1 MEEIFK
7 LLLLF
12 SFGAVAGFIN
22 IMAGGGS
29 SITLPLL
36 IFFGLDS
43 AMANGTNRIAVFIQN
58 ISAIISFEQEKFAQ
72 FKLSFKLSLCT
83 LPGAIIGAIVA
94 VKIGNEL
101 FQKILGFV
109 IIGIMITILF
119 PRINRA
125 SKIHPN
131 SDSFNPW
138 LLYPAMFGIGFYGGF
153 IQAGVGFLLMAAL
166 LHLLNIDLVRVNM
179 HKVFIVFVFTFPAI
193 LIFIFTDNVQ
203 WSYALILSAG
213 NAFGAWWSAKISV
226 KKGEKAIRIV
236 LLAAMFIM
244 ALKLLKVF

>member
-1 MEEIFK
+1 MEQLFK

-12 SFGAVAGFIN
+12 SFGTIAGFIN

-58 ISAIISFEQEKFAQ
+58 IAAIISFKQEKFAR

-94 VKIGNEL
+94 VKISNEL
-101 FQKILGFV
+101 FQKILGIV

-119 PRINRA
+119 PKLNRGTKTHT
-125 SKIHPN
+125 SD
-131 SDSFNPW
+131 DSFNPW
-138 LLYPAMFGIGFYGGF
+138 LLYPAMLGIGFYGGF
-153 IQAGVGFLLMAAL
+153 IQAGVGFLIMGAL
-166 LHLLNIDLVRVNM
+166 LHLMKLDLIRVNM

-193 LIFIFTDNVQ
+193 LIFIFTNNVK
-203 WSYALILSAG
+203 WSYALVLSAG
-213 NAFGAWWSAKISV
+213 NAFGGWWSAKFSV
-226 KKGEKAIRIV
+226 RKGEKVIRVV
-236 LLAAMFIM
+236 LLIAMLIM
-244 ALKLLKVF
+244 SLKLLRVY